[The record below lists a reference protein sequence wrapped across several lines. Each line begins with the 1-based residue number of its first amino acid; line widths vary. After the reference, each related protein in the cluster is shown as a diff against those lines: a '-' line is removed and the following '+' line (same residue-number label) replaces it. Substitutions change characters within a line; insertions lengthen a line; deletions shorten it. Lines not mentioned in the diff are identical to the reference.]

1 MNMLFFCKSE
11 IYNKLVI
18 IFVHRL
24 STKFSSWTKFDRIFN
39 SLLLK
44 APFLI
49 IDHGKGRPP
58 HETKNAQ
65 VLTNEVKLLTP
76 RCKYTILS
84 GMGKCSDVMKMT
96 SRTFFCLKI
105 VSNSNLS
112 QFPRMALAS
121 ADCC

>member
-1 MNMLFFCKSE
+1 M
-11 IYNKLVI
+11 
-18 IFVHRL
+18 
-24 STKFSSWTKFDRIFN
+24 
-39 SLLLK
+39 
-44 APFLI
+44 
-49 IDHGKGRPP
+49 IDHGKGRSPY
-58 HETKNAQ
+58 ETKNAQ

-96 SRTFFCLKI
+96 RRTFFYLKI

-112 QFPRMALAS
+112 QFLRMALAS